1 MAEFTSESAI
11 LHLKEHWDDVASP
24 IAVSGIG
31 KLVDFYDG
39 LLSRKQIKN
48 ALSNSNLIH

>member
-11 LHLKEHWDDVASP
+11 LHLKEHWNDVASP
-24 IAVSGIG
+24 IAFSGIG